1 MFGREKE
8 QNILTQRD
16 GAEKVIFGIVFT
28 IISIQILTILIP
40 LGFMLMNSFKGR
52 MEFNVT
58 NLWTPPKKW
67 LFKNWGESFKYL
79 VVGDSKAT
87 EVSFIGMVWNSL
99 WQTCVRATILS
110 LTPMLVGYVYA
121 RYDFYG
127 KKAVMAVHLF
137 TMTLPLF
144 GSGGAYMK
152 FIHDVGLFDSPLY
165 FILTSWNGR
174 SPSVFIYSAAF
185 TGLSPA
191 YKEAAELD
199 GASRLQRMWYIEVPH
214 LRKIVAIQLIMA
226 MGGIVKSD
234 FGMFWFLPKFEG
246 NSALELKKA
255 VEVLDV
261 RIYRLVNDPRIK
273 TDYSKATA
281 IGLIQSFVGMTI
293 MLITN
298 WIVKKLDE
306 ESAFI

>member
-1 MFGREKE
+1 MFGRAKE

-58 NLWTPPKKW
+58 NLWTPPKNW

-152 FIHDVGLFDSPLY
+152 FIHDIGLFDSPLY

-185 TGLSPA
+185 TGLSHA

-199 GASRLQRMWYIEVPH
+199 GASRLRIFFSIEARMTAPIFWTFFINNT
-214 LRKIVAIQLIMA
+214 
-226 MGGIVKSD
+226 
-234 FGMFWFLPKFEG
+234 FGLWNDYLNVLLYQPSFTNLSTGLYLFGTKFEKSG
-246 NSALELKKA
+246 NMHTP
-255 VEVLDV
+255 
-261 RIYRLVNDPRIK
+261 IYWC
-273 TDYSKATA
+273 
-281 IGLIQSFVGMTI
+281 GLIIGSIPPLVLFGFSSD
-293 MLITN
+293 LIFKN
-298 WIVKKLDE
+298 MALGGLKG
-306 ESAFI
+306 

>member
-40 LGFMLMNSFKGR
+40 LAFMLMNSFKGR

-185 TGLSPA
+185 TGLSHA

-199 GASRLQRMWYIEVPH
+199 GASRLRIFFSIEARMTAPIFWTFFINNT
-214 LRKIVAIQLIMA
+214 
-226 MGGIVKSD
+226 
-234 FGMFWFLPKFEG
+234 FGLWNDYLNVLLYQPSFTNLSTGLYLFGTKFEKSG
-246 NSALELKKA
+246 NMHTP
-255 VEVLDV
+255 
-261 RIYRLVNDPRIK
+261 IYWC
-273 TDYSKATA
+273 
-281 IGLIQSFVGMTI
+281 GLIIGSIPPLVLFGFSSD
-293 MLITN
+293 LIFKN
-298 WIVKKLDE
+298 MALGGLKG
-306 ESAFI
+306 

>member
-16 GAEKVIFGIVFT
+16 GVEKVIFGIVFT

-58 NLWTPPKKW
+58 NLWTPPKNW

-127 KKAVMAVHLF
+127 KKAVMAVYLF

-185 TGLSPA
+185 TGLSHA

-199 GASRLQRMWYIEVPH
+199 GASRLRIFFSIEARMTAPIFWTFFINNT
-214 LRKIVAIQLIMA
+214 
-226 MGGIVKSD
+226 
-234 FGMFWFLPKFEG
+234 FGLWNDYLNVLLYQPSFTNLSTGLYLFGTKFEKSG
-246 NSALELKKA
+246 NMHTP
-255 VEVLDV
+255 
-261 RIYRLVNDPRIK
+261 IYWC
-273 TDYSKATA
+273 
-281 IGLIQSFVGMTI
+281 GLIIGSIPPLVLFGFSSD
-293 MLITN
+293 LIFKN
-298 WIVKKLDE
+298 MALGGLKG
-306 ESAFI
+306 

>member
-99 WQTCVRATILS
+99 WQTCARATILS

-185 TGLSPA
+185 TGLSHA

-199 GASRLQRMWYIEVPH
+199 GASRLRIFFSIEARMTAPIFWTFFINNT
-214 LRKIVAIQLIMA
+214 
-226 MGGIVKSD
+226 
-234 FGMFWFLPKFEG
+234 FGLWNDYLNVLLYQPSFTNLSTGLYLFGTKFEKSG
-246 NSALELKKA
+246 NMHTP
-255 VEVLDV
+255 
-261 RIYRLVNDPRIK
+261 IYWC
-273 TDYSKATA
+273 
-281 IGLIQSFVGMTI
+281 GLIIGSIPPLVLFGFSSD
-293 MLITN
+293 LIFKN
-298 WIVKKLDE
+298 MALGGLKG
-306 ESAFI
+306 

>member
-1 MFGREKE
+1 MFRREKE

-58 NLWTPPKKW
+58 NLWTAPKKW

-99 WQTCVRATILS
+99 WQTCVRASILS

-152 FIHDVGLFDSPLY
+152 FIHDIGLFDSPLY

-185 TGLSPA
+185 TGLSHA

-199 GASRLQRMWYIEVPH
+199 GASRLRIFFSIEARMTAPIFWTFFINNT
-214 LRKIVAIQLIMA
+214 
-226 MGGIVKSD
+226 
-234 FGMFWFLPKFEG
+234 FGLWNDYLNVLLYQPSFTNLSTGLYLFGTKFEKSG
-246 NSALELKKA
+246 NMHTP
-255 VEVLDV
+255 
-261 RIYRLVNDPRIK
+261 IYWC
-273 TDYSKATA
+273 
-281 IGLIQSFVGMTI
+281 GLIIGSIPPLVLFGVSSD
-293 MLITN
+293 LIFKN
-298 WIVKKLDE
+298 MALGGLKG
-306 ESAFI
+306 

>member
-16 GAEKVIFGIVFT
+16 GVEKVIFGIVFT

-58 NLWTPPKKW
+58 NLWTPPKNW

-185 TGLSPA
+185 TGLSHA

-199 GASRLQRMWYIEVPH
+199 GASRLRIFFSIEARMTAPIFWTFFINNT
-214 LRKIVAIQLIMA
+214 
-226 MGGIVKSD
+226 
-234 FGMFWFLPKFEG
+234 FGLWNDYLNVLLYQPSFTNLSTGLYLFGSKFEKSG
-246 NSALELKKA
+246 NMHTP
-255 VEVLDV
+255 
-261 RIYRLVNDPRIK
+261 IYWC
-273 TDYSKATA
+273 
-281 IGLIQSFVGMTI
+281 GLIIGSIPPLVLFGFSSD
-293 MLITN
+293 LIFKN
-298 WIVKKLDE
+298 MALGGLKG
-306 ESAFI
+306 

>member
-87 EVSFIGMVWNSL
+87 EVSFIGMIWNSL

-152 FIHDVGLFDSPLY
+152 FIHDIGLFDSPLY

-185 TGLSPA
+185 TGLSHA

-199 GASRLQRMWYIEVPH
+199 GASRLRIFFSIEARMTAPIFWTFFINNT
-214 LRKIVAIQLIMA
+214 
-226 MGGIVKSD
+226 
-234 FGMFWFLPKFEG
+234 FGLWNDYLNVLLYQPSFTNLSTGLYLFGTKFEKSG
-246 NSALELKKA
+246 NMHTP
-255 VEVLDV
+255 
-261 RIYRLVNDPRIK
+261 IYWC
-273 TDYSKATA
+273 
-281 IGLIQSFVGMTI
+281 GLIIGSIPPLVLFGFSSD
-293 MLITN
+293 LIFKN
-298 WIVKKLDE
+298 MALGGLKG
-306 ESAFI
+306 